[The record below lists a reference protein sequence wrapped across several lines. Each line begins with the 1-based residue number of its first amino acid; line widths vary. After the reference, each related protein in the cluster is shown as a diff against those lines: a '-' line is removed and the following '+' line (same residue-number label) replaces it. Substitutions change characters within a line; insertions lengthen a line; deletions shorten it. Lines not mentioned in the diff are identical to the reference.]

1 MSNLDRHIG
10 TVRTRMAIGVFLWAL
25 AWALIVLA
33 VVVWAAIL
41 IDRAVQVRL
50 PRQTIW
56 FWSGLGIAFAAALAF
71 TLWRLPTRRRA
82 AIAIDERLALKEK
95 FSTALYMRPSR
106 DPFAVAAVRDAE
118 QTADRVNLQKKFPVQ
133 LPMAGLGTV
142 IAMILVFLT
151 AWLAPTLDLFG
162 VQANRL
168 AKTEAAKA
176 QQRQAQ
182 DVVRQA
188 IAQLESA
195 PKDIANKQQIKIALN
210 ELKDLRGKP
219 TIDPD
224 RARSTAQKAVQDV
237 QQAIKDKIEKNK
249 SYAVSQE
256 EMREFNNLTPPADE
270 PGAVADAH
278 RDLAKGNLDHAVDDL
293 AKAVNGFDKMSK
305 KDQEKTTQQM
315 NALAKAV
322 QKMAENPKVQQQINT
337 QLQKMGASQ
346 QQAQQ
351 MSKLMQQAANGSPQ
365 AAQQLQQIAKQL
377 AQQAN
382 QNGKGSAQQQR
393 QAAQQIQKAVQAMQQ
408 QANAQA
414 SAQQLAQAAQA
425 LAQAMKQSAQGNQA
439 GQPKQGGNPAP
450 KAQPGQQMA
459 NAAKQMQ
466 QQLQQMQAVASDAQ
480 QVAAAQQNAGQDAD
494 GQNPGQNG
502 QKGKNGN
509 GQQPGNGNGP
519 GPWGPGNNPQQ
530 GLAQGGGPG
539 RGAGNNRPT
548 PVVAPYQ
555 VKDETDIHQ
564 RDEKGKVLAS
574 NFVKAGSVKG
584 EAKMEMHKILPS
596 IDKEATDEVDEQRI
610 SRQDR
615 DAVRGYFDTLEK
627 DTEK

>member
-10 TVRTRMAIGVFLWAL
+10 AVRTRMAIGVFLWAL
-25 AWALIVLA
+25 AWTLIIFA
-33 VVVWAAIL
+33 IVVWAAIL
-41 IDRAVQVRL
+41 IDRAVQLRL
-50 PRQTIW
+50 PNQAVW
-56 FWSGLGIAFAAALAF
+56 FWSGLGLAFAAALAF
-71 TLWRLPTRRRA
+71 TSWRLPSRRRA
-82 AIAIDERLALKEK
+82 AIAIDQRLALKEK

-168 AKTEAAKA
+168 VKTEAAKA

-224 RARSTAQKAVQDV
+224 HARSTASKAVQDV

-249 SYAVSQE
+249 NYAISQE
-256 EMREFNNLTPPADE
+256 EMREFNNLTPPPDE

-293 AKAVNGFDKMSK
+293 AKAVDGFDKMSK
-305 KDQEKTTQQM
+305 KEQEKTAQQM

-322 QKMAENPKVQQQINT
+322 QKMAENPKVQQQINQ
-337 QLQKMGASQ
+337 QLQQMGASQ

-382 QNGKGSAQQQR
+382 QNGKGNAQQQR
-393 QAAQQIQKAVQAMQQ
+393 AAAQQIQKAVQAMQQ

-439 GQPKQGGNPAP
+439 GQPKQGNPAA
-450 KAQPGQQMA
+450 KGQPGQQMA

-480 QVAAAQQNAGQDAD
+480 QVAAAQQNAGQEGD

-502 QKGKNGN
+502 QNGKNGN

-530 GLAQGGGPG
+530 GLAQAGGPG
-539 RGAGNNRPT
+539 RGAGNNRP
-548 PVVAPYQ
+548 PPEVAPYQ

-596 IDKEATDEVDEQRI
+596 MDKEATDEVDEQRI